1 MWLLEGLNLTRSRFT
16 RSKQLSEGK
25 QPPMVAVASVVL
37 ANRGVT
43 MSDRDAFVVRP
54 RARLLAME
62 TAQAQLPEAPNFD
75 ELFKRMPGL
84 DAIKDL
90 AQKLLDAL
98 NAPPKTTE
106 TALTAKEQDLA
117 KGITQDVLD
126 LSNRKWQSRLDLE
139 SRINGLGTAGLDRLL
154 PTINKALQPYDLRVA
169 GIPDQNELVF
179 GRLNR
184 QTNRYEKPVFVDWQ
198 H

>member
-1 MWLLEGLNLTRSRFT
+1 
-16 RSKQLSEGK
+16 
-25 QPPMVAVASVVL
+25 MVAVASVVQVS

-43 MSDRDAFVVRP
+43 MSEMNAFVRP
-54 RARLLAME
+54 PARLLAVE
-62 TAQAQLPEAPNFD
+62 TAQAQIPEAPNFD
-75 ELFKRMPGL
+75 ELFKKMPGL

-90 AQKLLDAL
+90 AQKRLDAL
-98 NAPPKTTE
+98 NAPPKTAE
-106 TALTAKEQDLA
+106 AALTPKEQDLA

-139 SRINGLGTAGLDRLL
+139 SRINGLSPAGLDRLL
-154 PTINKALQPYDLRVA
+154 PTINKSLQPYDLRVA
-169 GIPDQNELVF
+169 GVPDQNELVF

-198 H
+198 HRSQRA